1 MWLILMGRNNVF
13 VIFSMIFNIEKV
25 IWILNHQ
32 GWMNMFQHLFNV
44 IITKQTTVVAMLHHI
59 WL

>member
-1 MWLILMGRNNVF
+1 VF